1 MNLVKRWEDYLMRAV
16 INDSM
21 QKLIQSTIYELKC
34 SKANLKE
41 SKRQIKYLHDELAL
55 ADTVIE
61 GLITRLAPY
70 LQEGCAKCGGSGW
83 LPSEGKNCPC
93 ALK

>member
-16 INDSM
+16 INHSM
-21 QKLIQSTIYELKC
+21 LELIQSTIYELKC
-34 SKANLKE
+34 LKADLKE
-41 SKRQIKYLHDELAL
+41 SERQIKYLNDELAL

-61 GLITRLAPY
+61 GLISRLAPY
-70 LQEGCAKCGGSGW
+70 CAKCGGSGW

-93 ALK
+93 VEK

>member
-1 MNLVKRWEDYLMRAV
+1 MNLVKRWENYLMR
-16 INDSM
+16 NDSM

-34 SKANLKE
+34 SKADLKE

-70 LQEGCAKCGGSGW
+70 CAKCGGSGW

>member
-1 MNLVKRWEDYLMRAV
+1 MNLVKRWENYLMR
-16 INDSM
+16 NDSM

-34 SKANLKE
+34 SKADLKE

-70 LQEGCAKCGGSGW
+70 CAKCGGSGW

-93 ALK
+93 VEK